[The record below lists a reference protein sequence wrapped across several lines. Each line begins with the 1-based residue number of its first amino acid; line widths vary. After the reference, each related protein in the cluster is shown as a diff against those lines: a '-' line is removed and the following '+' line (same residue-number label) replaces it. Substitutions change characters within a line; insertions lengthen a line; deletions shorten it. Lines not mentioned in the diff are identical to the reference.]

1 MPLFVYLVFVII
13 LLFEVPQIEID
24 IKFLYITKICSE
36 LKRDADTNILNTKIY
51 IDTSDVRLS
60 NFASVSVSV
69 SVGTKRVECRFC
81 FRFLLPLKLNVE

>member
-24 IKFLYITKICSE
+24 IKCLYITKICSE

-51 IDTSDVRLS
+51 LIHNYMEDNATVTANSGIGL
-60 NFASVSVSV
+60 
-69 SVGTKRVECRFC
+69 
-81 FRFLLPLKLNVE
+81 